1 MAFKMRSGNKP
12 EFKNMG
18 SSPVKM
24 TLADQVA
31 AKDAYYGDQTG
42 TPTGETSVGAPTIV
56 KSKKQLKKEAKL
68 QKKQDKL
75 DKKKERLDREA
86 QERSETGVTSTEQ
99 LINRVGDWAEKKG
112 KTRLGKFAKGT
123 INTLI
128 DPTSTDAGILMSAGK
143 NVYRRVKDSITGNL
157 APGER
162 LLTGEQG
169 LLSQTR
175 DVFRNIKGRKDA
187 RLMDPTNTS
196 PRAIRYRKKMAEKGG
211 NTVPLTKKK
220 KY

>member
-18 SSPVKM
+18 SSPIKM

-86 QERSETGVTSTEQ
+86 QERSETGVTRTEQ

-123 INTLI
+123 INT
-128 DPTSTDAGILMSAGK
+128 
-143 NVYRRVKDSITGNL
+143 
-157 APGER
+157 
-162 LLTGEQG
+162 
-169 LLSQTR
+169 
-175 DVFRNIKGRKDA
+175 
-187 RLMDPTNTS
+187 
-196 PRAIRYRKKMAEKGG
+196 
-211 NTVPLTKKK
+211 
-220 KY
+220 